1 MRCDQ
6 PQLLKYL
13 GLLMLAPCL
22 GVSGTTV
29 VKGVVIQTVRNS
41 KSPRSK
47 TMISLVQASTA
58 TPESKVSTTE
68 LVASMMHKFSPELIN
83 SICSLGVENRYSAMD
98 NYADFLSG
106 ARARMTSS
114 TTDLGVKATR
124 KCIEEWGGDPSQI
137 GLLVAATNTPDQM
150 LPCLASE
157 VMART
162 HGLLPRSLAT
172 VSMQSQGCSVMLKS
186 VEVAQWYLAANPGKM
201 AVVLMSEAHTP
212 YVAQLVRDE
221 YFGFREIARMRK
233 NDQINDVEFEQQRTE
248 TTLAIQSMLFG
259 DGAVALLLGQ
269 DQAGKPTFGPI
280 SHLTNDSPDDV
291 NLLSM
296 VANSSHPG
304 LNGKPQYFMR
314 PAVPQRGAHYAV
326 TTINDVLHNPQSPVS
341 DLSQVDDC
349 LIHTGSKKILDGV
362 CSQLHLDTDSTKVH
376 KSYDVLENFGNLSSA
391 STGFMLAGKKEWSG
405 PAMVVG
411 FGVGFTASAGL
422 MSMN

>member
-1 MRCDQ
+1 
-6 PQLLKYL
+6 
-13 GLLMLAPCL
+13 
-22 GVSGTTV
+22 
-29 VKGVVIQTVRNS
+29 
-41 KSPRSK
+41 
-47 TMISLVQASTA
+47 MISLVQASTA
-58 TPESKVSTTE
+58 TPQNMFSTTE

-83 SICSLGVENRYSAMD
+83 TICSLGVENRYSTMN

-106 ARARMTSS
+106 APMNPTSS
-114 TTDLGVKATR
+114 TTDLGVNATR

-137 GLLVAATNTPDQM
+137 GLLIAATNTPDQM

-157 VMART
+157 VMGRT
-162 HGLLPRSLAT
+162 HGLLPRSLST

-212 YVAQLVRDE
+212 FVAPLLSDE
-221 YFGFREIARMRK
+221 YYGFREIARLRK
-233 NDQINDVEFEQQRTE
+233 SDKFTDTEFEEQRTE

-291 NLLSM
+291 NLLTM
-296 VANSSHPG
+296 VSNSSHPA
-304 LNGKPQYFMR
+304 LHGKPQYFMR
-314 PAVPQRGAHYAV
+314 PAVPTRGAHYAV
-326 TTINDVLHNPQSPVS
+326 TTVNDVLHNPHSPVS

-376 KSYDVLENFGNLSSA
+376 KSYDVLQNFGNLSSA
-391 STGFMLAGKKEWSG
+391 STGFMLAGKKEWAG

>member
-1 MRCDQ
+1 
-6 PQLLKYL
+6 
-13 GLLMLAPCL
+13 
-22 GVSGTTV
+22 
-29 VKGVVIQTVRNS
+29 
-41 KSPRSK
+41 
-47 TMISLVQASTA
+47 MISMISASTA
-58 TPESKVSTTE
+58 TPQNRISTTE
-68 LVASMMHKFSPELIN
+68 LVASMMHKLSPELIN
-83 SICSLGVENRYSAMD
+83 TICTLGVENRYSAVD

-106 ARARMTSS
+106 APMNATSS
-114 TTDLGVKATR
+114 TTDMGVNATR

-137 GLLVAATNTPDQM
+137 GLLIAATNTPDQM

-162 HGLLPRSLAT
+162 HGLLPRSLST

-212 YVAQLVRDE
+212 FVAPLLRDE
-221 YFGFREIARMRK
+221 YYGFREIARMRK
-233 NDQINDVEFEQQRTE
+233 HDQIDDVAFEQQRIE
-248 TTLAIQSMLFG
+248 TTLVIQSMLFG
-259 DGAVALLLGQ
+259 DGAVALLLGT

-280 SHLTNDSPDDV
+280 SHLTNDDPNDV

-296 VANSSHPG
+296 TSNSTHPA

-314 PAVPQRGAHYAV
+314 PQVPARGAHYAV
-326 TTINDVLHNPQSPVS
+326 TTVNEVLHDPMSPVS

-376 KSYDVLENFGNLSSA
+376 KSYDVLENYGNLSSA
-391 STGFMLAGKKEWSG
+391 STGFMLADKKEWAG

-422 MSMN
+422 MSVN